1 MEKVVRI
8 QTDAVFHDA
17 APKKIIKRDGR
28 IENFDSNE
36 ISDAIFRGAQAVYS
50 DRRDSELMALSKV
63 ITDKIVYEIIKKQS
77 ANEFKEGIPSVEE
90 VQDLVEIAL
99 MDFGEKKLAR
109 QYIRYRLKHEEIREQ
124 KKVLIDSEKMVDDYL
139 EKSDWQVKENSNM
152 GFSLQGL
159 NNYIISAATK
169 NFWLQRV
176 YDDTIAEAHNS
187 GDLHIHDL
195 NLLSTYCCGWSL
207 EDFLLKGFKGAYGK
221 VESTPPKHF
230 DTALGQLV
238 NAIYTLQGEAA
249 GAQAISSFDTYLAPL
264 VRNDNL
270 DYKQVKQ
277 SIQKFVFNMNVPTR
291 VGFHTPFFNITFDVK
306 VSGSLKNQPVIIG
319 GKPQAMSVYGD
330 YQEEMD
336 MINRAFCEVMMEGD
350 AKNRIF
356 SFPIPT
362 YNITKDFDWDSP
374 VADLIM
380 EMTAKYGIPYFA
392 NFVNSDMSPDDV
404 RSMCCR
410 LRLDN
415 RELRKRGGGLFGANP
430 LTGSIGVVTINLPRL
445 GYLSNSEEELFERL
459 KRLMDLAKSSL
470 ETKRK
475 IIEQNT
481 EMGLYP
487 YSRFYLEAIYE
498 RFNQYWMSHF
508 STIGICG
515 MNECLQNFFGKE
527 IDLTTKLGKNFA
539 VKILDYMR
547 DVLVDYQE
555 ETGNMYN
562 LEATPAES
570 TGYRFAR
577 LDAEKFERIFS
588 AGQDDK
594 YYTNSTQLPVGYSD
608 DIFEALDLQE
618 ELQCKYTGG
627 TVFHGFT
634 GKKIDDLDTMKNLI
648 RKVMEKYEIPY
659 FTHSPTFSICQDH
672 GYLAGEQYVCPSC
685 GKETEVWSRIVGYY
699 RPIANWNKGKQ
710 EEFKERVTFKVE
722 GE

>member
-1 MEKVVRI
+1 MNKVV
-8 QTDAVFHDA
+8 QMQKDTTFLEAT
-17 APKKIIKRDGR
+17 PKKIIKRDGR
-28 IENFDSNE
+28 IESFDRNE
-36 ISDAIFRGAQAVYS
+36 ISDAIFRGALAVYP
-50 DRRDSELMALSKV
+50 DRRDAELQALSSV
-63 ITDKIVYEIIKKQS
+63 ITDKVVYEITKKQER
-77 ANEFKEGIPSVEE
+77 NEFQEGIPSVEE
-90 VQDLVEIAL
+90 VQDVVEISL

-124 KKVLIDSEKMVDDYL
+124 KKVLIDSDKMVDDYL
-139 EKSDWQVKENSNM
+139 ERADWQVKENSNM

-176 YDDTIAEAHNS
+176 YDDSISQAHKS

-249 GAQAISSFDTYLAPL
+249 GAQAVSSFDTYLAPL

-270 DYKQVKQ
+270 SYKEVKQ

-306 VSGSLKNQPVIIG
+306 VSGALKNQPVIIG

-330 YQEEMD
+330 FQEEMD
-336 MINRAFCEVMMEGD
+336 MINKAFCEVMMEGD

-362 YNITKDFDWDSP
+362 YNITDDFDWDSD

-445 GYLSNSEEELFERL
+445 GYLSDSEEEFFERL

-481 EMGLYP
+481 QMGLYP
-487 YSRFYLEAIYE
+487 YSRFYLEAIHE
-498 RFNQYWMSHF
+498 RFGQYWMSHF
-508 STIGICG
+508 STIGING

-527 IDLTTKLGKNFA
+527 IDLTSKLGKNFA
-539 VKILDYMR
+539 IKVLDYMR
-547 DVLVDYQE
+547 EVMVEYQE

-570 TGYRFAR
+570 TGYRFAKVD
-577 LDAEKFERIFS
+577 LEKFGKVFT
-588 AGQDDK
+588 AGEDEK
-594 YYTNSTQLPVGYSD
+594 YYTNSTQLPVGYSE
-608 DIFEALDLQE
+608 DIFEALDMQE

-634 GKKIDDLDTMKNLI
+634 GQKIDDLDTMKDLI
-648 RKVMEKYEIPY
+648 KKVMSNYEIPY

-672 GYLAGEQYVCPSC
+672 GYLAGEQHQCPSC
-685 GKETEVWSRIVGYY
+685 DKETEVWSRIVGYY

-710 EEFKERVTFKVE
+710 EEFQGRVTFKVQ

>member
-1 MEKVVRI
+1 MSKVVRLN
-8 QTDAVFHDA
+8 QEGAWQDS

-28 IENFDSNE
+28 IENFDAGE
-36 ISDAIFRGAQAVYS
+36 IVDAIYKGALAVYT
-50 DRRDSELMALSKV
+50 DRRDSELLALARVIGDKV
-63 ITDKIVYEIIKKQS
+63 VYEITRLQS
-77 ANEFKEGIPSVEE
+77 TGGFREGIPSVEE

-124 KKVLIDSEKMVDDYL
+124 KKMLIDSEKMVDDYL
-139 EKSDWQVKENSNM
+139 EKADWQVKENSNM

-176 YDDTIAEAHNS
+176 YDESIAHAHNS
-187 GDLHIHDL
+187 GDLHMHDL

-249 GAQAISSFDTYLAPL
+249 GAQAVSSFDTYLAPL
-264 VRNDNL
+264 VRYDNL

-306 VSGSLKNQPVIIG
+306 VSGALKNQPVIIG

-330 YQEEMD
+330 YQKEMD
-336 MINRAFCEVMMEGD
+336 MINLAFCEVMMEGD
-350 AKNRIF
+350 ARGRIF

-362 YNITKDFDWDSP
+362 YNITKDFDWESP
-374 VADLIM
+374 VTDKIM

-415 RELRKRGGGLFGANP
+415 RELRRRGGGLFGANP

-445 GYLSNSEEELFERL
+445 GYLSHTEEEFFQRL

-475 IIEQNT
+475 IIEKNT

-487 YSRFYLEAIYE
+487 YSRFYLEAVKE
-498 RFNQYWMSHF
+498 RFDQYWMSHF

-527 IDLTTKLGKNFA
+527 IDLTTKLGRNFA
-539 VKILDYMR
+539 LKVLDYMR
-547 DVLVDYQE
+547 DVMADYQE

-577 LDAEKFERIFS
+577 LDQEKFGQIFT
-588 AGQDDK
+588 AGADEK
-594 YYTNSTQLPVGYSD
+594 YYTNSTQLPVGYSE
-608 DIFEALDLQE
+608 DIFEALDMQE
-618 ELQCKYTGG
+618 ELQTKYTGG

-634 GKKIDDLDTMKNLI
+634 GQKIEDIQTMKSLI
-648 RKVMEKYEIPY
+648 QKVMENYEIPY

-672 GYLAGEQYVCPSC
+672 GYLTGEQHSCPTC
-685 GKETEVWSRIVGYY
+685 KKETEVWSRIVGYY

-710 EEFKERVTFKVE
+710 EEFKERKTFSV
-722 GE
+722 

>member
-1 MEKVVRI
+1 MNKIVSM
-8 QTDAVFHDA
+8 QKQPAFLDAT
-17 APKKIIKRDGR
+17 PKKIIKRDGR
-28 IENFDSNE
+28 IESFDRGE
-36 ISDAIFRGAQAVYS
+36 IADAIFRGALAVYP
-50 DRRDSELMALSKV
+50 DRRDAELMALASV
-63 ITDKIVYEIIKKQS
+63 ITDKVVYDITKKQER
-77 ANEFKEGIPSVEE
+77 NDFQEGIPSVEE
-90 VQDLVEIAL
+90 IQDLVEMSL

-124 KKVLIDSEKMVDDYL
+124 KKILIDSDKMVDDYL
-139 EKSDWQVKENSNM
+139 EKADWQVKENSNM

-176 YDDTIAEAHNS
+176 YDDSIAQAHNS

-207 EDFLLKGFKGAYGK
+207 EDFLMKGFKGAYGK

-249 GAQAISSFDTYLAPL
+249 GAQAVSSFDTYLAPL

-270 DYKQVKQ
+270 TYKEVKQ

-306 VSGSLKNQPVIIG
+306 VSGTLKNQPVIIG
-319 GKPQAMSVYGD
+319 GKPHAMSVYGD
-330 YQEEMD
+330 FQEEMD
-336 MINRAFCEVMMEGD
+336 MINKAFCEVMMEGD

-362 YNITKDFDWDSP
+362 YNITEDFDWNSE
-374 VADLIM
+374 VADRIM

-445 GYLSNSEEELFERL
+445 GYVSDSEEEFFERL

-481 EMGLYP
+481 QMGLYP

-498 RFNQYWMSHF
+498 RFGQYWMSHF
-508 STIGICG
+508 STIGING

-539 VKILDYMR
+539 LKVLDYMR
-547 DVLVDYQE
+547 DVMIDYQE

-570 TGYRFAR
+570 TGYRFAKVD
-577 LDAEKFERIFS
+577 LEKFGNVYT
-588 AGQDDK
+588 AGKDEK
-594 YYTNSTQLPVGYSD
+594 YYTNSTQLPVGYSE
-608 DIFEALDLQE
+608 DIFEALDMQE

-634 GKKIDDLDTMKNLI
+634 GQKIEDLDTMKNLI
-648 RKVMEKYEIPY
+648 KKVMSNYEIPY

-672 GYLAGEQYVCPSC
+672 GYLAGELHQCPTC
-685 GKETEVWSRIVGYY
+685 DKETEVWSRIVGYY

-710 EEFKERVTFKVE
+710 EEFEDRVTFKVQ

>member
-1 MEKVVRI
+1 MSKVIRL
-8 QTDAVFHDA
+8 QNESKFQDS

-28 IENFDSNE
+28 IENFDRNE
-36 ISDAIFRGAQAVYS
+36 IADAIFKGALAVYP
-50 DRRDSELMALSKV
+50 DRKDSELMSLSNV
-63 ITDKIVYEIIKKQS
+63 VTDKVVYEITKKQS
-77 ANEFKEGIPSVEE
+77 HNEFVEGIPGVEE
-90 VQDLVEIAL
+90 VQDIVEMTL

-109 QYIRYRLKHEEIREQ
+109 EYIRYRLKHEDIRAQ

-139 EKSDWQVKENSNM
+139 DKSDWQVKENSNM

-169 NFWLQRV
+169 SFWLQRV
-176 YDDTIAEAHNS
+176 YDNTIADAHNS

-221 VESTPPKHF
+221 VESTPPRHF

-249 GAQAISSFDTYLAPL
+249 GAQAVSSFDTYLAPL
-264 VRNDNL
+264 VRHDNL

-306 VSGSLKNQPVIIG
+306 VSGTLKNQPVIIG

-330 YQEEMD
+330 FQEEMD
-336 MINRAFCEVMMEGD
+336 MINKAFCEVMMEGD
-350 AKNRIF
+350 ARGRIF

-362 YNITKDFDWDSP
+362 YNITKDFDWDSE
-374 VADLIM
+374 VTDLIM

-445 GYLSNSEEELFERL
+445 GYISNTEEELFERL
-459 KRLMDLAKSSL
+459 RRLMDLAKSSL

-481 EMGLYP
+481 QMGLYP

-508 STIGICG
+508 STIGISG
-515 MNECLQNFFGKE
+515 MNECIQNFFGKE
-527 IDLTTKLGKNFA
+527 VDLSTKLGKNFA

-547 DVLVDYQE
+547 DVLVEYQE

-570 TGYRFAR
+570 TGYRFAK
-577 LDAEKFERIFS
+577 LDKEKYSKILT
-588 AGQDDK
+588 AGNDEK
-594 YYTNSTQLPVGYSD
+594 YYTNSTQLPVGYTD

-634 GKKIDDLDTMKNLI
+634 GQKIDDLDTMKGLI
-648 RKVMEKYEIPY
+648 RKVMENYEIPY
-659 FTHSPTFSICQDH
+659 FTHSPSFSICEDH
-672 GYLAGEQYVCPSC
+672 GYIPGEEFSCPTC
-685 GKETEVWSRIVGYY
+685 GKDTEVWSRIVGYY

-710 EEFKERVTFKVE
+710 EEFKDRLTFKVQ